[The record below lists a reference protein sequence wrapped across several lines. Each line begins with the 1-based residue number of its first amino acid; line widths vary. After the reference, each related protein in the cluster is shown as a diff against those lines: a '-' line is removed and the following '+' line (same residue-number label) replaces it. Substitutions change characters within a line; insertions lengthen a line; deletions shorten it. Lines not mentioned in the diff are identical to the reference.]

1 MSVNATENN
10 MSQNGNLLQVSPFQ
24 LPRWGRGHSFCKEP
38 TPPSYKMAFSVTT
51 KWQRSSNALQNGC
64 AQPPP
69 WPEQTLGK
77 SCQHVSLTKIIEP
90 FCRAPT
96 PPVRQPSTK
105 LKSSRN
111 SNTIS
116 ILLPYKQIDQRKGV
130 TFAIGCIAKLYN
142 TTQIKDNQSL
152 QNGGSKSCY
161 DVVCHFVISC
171 MHQKNSIIEPTN
183 SSSTKWLFQSLHNGE
198 AQPFLLQNGFS
209 NLYKMGRHN
218 PCTTKN
224 SPYKMA
230 LGQMN
235 P

>member
-1 MSVNATENN
+1 
-10 MSQNGNLLQVSPFQ
+10 
-24 LPRWGRGHSFCKEP
+24 
-38 TPPSYKMAFSVTT
+38 MAFSVTT

-64 AQPPP
+64 AQAPP

-77 SCQHVSLTKIIEP
+77 SCQHVFLTKIIEP

-161 DVVCHFVISC
+161 DVVCHFVDHPTQMSKLFFYKMAFPIST
-171 MHQKNSIIEPTN
+171 KWGGTTL
-183 SSSTKWLFQSLHNGE
+183 SSTKWLFQSLQNGE
-198 AQPFLLQNGFS
+198 AQPFLLQNCFS

-235 P
+235 PSKNGRPYKMVGARGISQTPKINKKLGL

>member
-1 MSVNATENN
+1 MAA
-10 MSQNGNLLQVSPFQ
+10 Q
-24 LPRWGRGHSFCKEP
+24 LKRP
-38 TPPSYKMAFSVTT
+38 T
-51 KWQRSSNALQNGC
+51 KWLCPA
-64 AQPPP
+64 PP

-77 SCQHVSLTKIIEP
+77 SCQHVFLTKIIEP

-96 PPVRQPSTK
+96 PPVRQPSAK

-161 DVVCHFVISC
+161 DVVCHFVD
-171 MHQKNSIIEPTN
+171 
-183 SSSTKWLFQSLHNGE
+183 
-198 AQPFLLQNGFS
+198 PFF
-209 NLYKMGRHN
+209 YKMGRHN
-218 PCTTKN
+218 PFFYKIAFPISTKWGGTTL
-224 SPYKMA
+224 A
-230 LGQMN
+230 LPRILPTKWLWGK
-235 P
+235 

>member
-1 MSVNATENN
+1 MAV
-10 MSQNGNLLQVSPFQ
+10 
-24 LPRWGRGHSFCKEP
+24 
-38 TPPSYKMAFSVTT
+38 PS
-51 KWQRSSNALQNGC
+51 
-64 AQPPP
+64 PP

-77 SCQHVSLTKIIEP
+77 SCQHVFLTKIIEP

-111 SNTIS
+111 SNAIS

-142 TTQIKDNQSL
+142 TTQIKDNQSGQL
-152 QNGGSKSCY
+152 YKMGRHNPFFYKMAFPISTKWGG
-161 DVVCHFVISC
+161 
-171 MHQKNSIIEPTN
+171 TTL
-183 SSSTKWLFQSLHNGE
+183 SSTKWLFQSLQNGE

-224 SPYKMA
+224 SPYKIIA

-235 P
+235 PSKNGRPYKMVGARGISQTPKINKKLGL